1 MNFVNKKYLIRL
13 TILTSLVIFILFSG
27 TMIFAAENV
36 LTLKL
41 GTVVTPDHAYNLGA
55 NKFAELIEERTG
67 GKVKIIVYP
76 GGQLG
81 SGERELIEGE
91 QMGVVDIAVT
101 ATGPLS
107 GFSSLMMVV
116 DLPYLFRDN
125 DHVDKVLDGSIGR
138 NILDELE
145 KSGIKGLA
153 FWENGFRNFTNS
165 VRPIYKPEDLKGL
178 KLRTMENPVH
188 MDIVRSLGALATPMA
203 WGEVYTSMQMGVIDG
218 QENPVAIIWTQKVY
232 EVQKYLCLDG
242 HVYSPSPLTMS
253 LAKFNSLS
261 PEFQKIFLDT
271 ALEVTQYERSLI
283 RNSEAEQVELIKKAG
298 LEVTYPDKAPFL
310 EATKQVYDKY
320 LEKYPE
326 WKSIVEEILAVK

>member
-1 MNFVNKKYLIRL
+1 MSFINKKHLIKL
-13 TILTSLVIFILFSG
+13 TILMSLIVFVLFNG
-27 TMIFAAENV
+27 ITVLAAEEV
-36 LTLKL
+36 ITFKL
-41 GTVVTPDHAYNLGA
+41 GTVLTGDHAYNLGA
-55 NKFAELIEERTG
+55 NKFAKLIEEKTK

-81 SGERELIEGE
+81 KGERELIEGE
-91 QMGVVDIAVT
+91 QMGVVDLAVS

-107 GFSSLMMVV
+107 GFSNLMMVV

-125 DHVDKVLDGSIGR
+125 NHVDRVLDGPIGRKVLD
-138 NILDELE
+138 DLE

-153 FWENGFRNFTNS
+153 FWENGFRNFTNNA
-165 VRPIYKPEDLKGL
+165 RPIYKPEDLKGL
-178 KLRTMENPVH
+178 KFRTMENPVH

-203 WGEVYTSMQMGVIDG
+203 WGEVYTSMQTGVIDG

-261 PEFQKIFLDT
+261 SELQKIFIDC
-271 ALEVTQYERSLI
+271 ALEAGQYERSII
-283 RNSEAEQVELIKKAG
+283 RDSEAEQVEAIKKAG
-298 LEVTYPDKAPFL
+298 LEVTYPDKTPFL
-310 EATKQVYDKY
+310 EATKSVYDKY
-320 LEKYPE
+320 LTKYPE
-326 WKSIVEEILAVK
+326 WKPIVEEILASK